1 MSSASD
7 SPLNMLAS
15 VIANPSSKQVQG
27 NYNST
32 LVKVTPIGM
41 IQGKPVDI
49 FTFPSGTYFTSDALN
64 LLFFKTASVVRH
76 LSSVQSIVY
85 QDVQTK
91 TIYIPSEALKQ
102 IAETIGNLQLGALAK
117 ISADDVVK
125 GGAKL
130 FLSSLDGLVLHTK
143 NEATITMTVS
153 QYIPE
158 QRTNVSEYSPERGT
172 KRPATES
179 ENGEEKEPK
188 SAKTR
193 NKRLS
198 IDTRFSEKLEN
209 NSVIL
214 EQMKSSYKLKQ
225 QQQAIIDSRTRG
237 SAVSAHP
244 DSGQSGLRLNI
255 KKPQNG
261 LNSIEQL
268 VSPRSEFPTRELPR
282 PRGYEMQTQSAHPLS
297 QPSRLPS
304 PTGNNTAQKQ
314 QFMSMM
320 EQIYESSEQ
329 TARLQSQLKE
339 QIRKSATLLYTL
351 SSSGQM
357 IEGLVRS
364 HFRDMQTQYSE
375 KFGLALTDL
384 NRRLVAIEQRTF
396 GSSKS
401 DAFTPSGA
409 LKSLPKDESNNSL
422 SSIADRVENLE
433 RSNYANT
440 E

>member
-1 MSSASD
+1 MSSASE

-15 VIANPSSKQVQG
+15 VITNPSSKQVQG
-27 NYNST
+27 NYYST
-32 LVKVTPIGM
+32 SVNITPIGI

-49 FTFPSGTYFTSDALN
+49 FTFPSGTFFTSDALN

-76 LSSVQSIVY
+76 LSSIQSVVY

-143 NEATITMTVS
+143 SETTVQMTVS

-158 QRTNVSEYSPERGT
+158 QRTNLAEYSPERGT
-172 KRPATES
+172 KRSAES

-188 SAKTR
+188 SAKPR

-268 VSPRSEFPTRELPR
+268 VSPRSEFPTRELPK

-304 PTGNNTAQKQ
+304 PTTTTNSHRQ
-314 QFMSMM
+314 QFMNAM
-320 EQIYESSEQ
+320 EQIYDNNEQ
-329 TARLQSQLKE
+329 TARLQTQLKE

-364 HFRDMQTQYSE
+364 HFRDMQAQYGE

-409 LKSLPKDESNNSL
+409 LKNLPKEDSNNPL
-422 SSIADRVENLE
+422 SFVDRVENLE
-433 RSNYANT
+433 RSSYTNS